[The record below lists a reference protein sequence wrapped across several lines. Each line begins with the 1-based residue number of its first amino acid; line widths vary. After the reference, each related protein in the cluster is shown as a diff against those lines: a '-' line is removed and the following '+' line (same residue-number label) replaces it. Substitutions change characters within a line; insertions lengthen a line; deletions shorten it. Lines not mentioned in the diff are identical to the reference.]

1 MSDLDKLEKKVTT
14 LQAEI
19 NALSKKAVI
28 VGTIVSYGGESEP
41 GDGWLL
47 CDGRALVR
55 EDYKALYGVIGVNFG
70 APDDTH
76 FNLPDLRG
84 RFVRGVDNSPE
95 KRDPDG
101 DDRVASA
108 LGGHAGRQVGS
119 MQQDALQG
127 HQHATTAINSD
138 YSHDAVAGANRNT
151 SDRHLAVIQGVT
163 TDPKYTDARVSK
175 ETRPKNI
182 YVNWI
187 IYAGVKIIQ

>member
-1 MSDLDKLEKKVTT
+1 MTGSGLDKLRDEIMGI
-14 LQAEI
+14 LQDNISE
-19 NALSKKAVI
+19 LSKLVI
-28 VGTIVSYGGESEP
+28 VGTIVPYGGESEP
-41 GDGWLL
+41 GNGWLL
-47 CDGRALVR
+47 CDGRSLDR
-55 EDYKALYGVIGVNFG
+55 GKYNELYGVIGANFG

-101 DDRVASA
+101 DARVASA
-108 LGGHAGRQVGS
+108 LGGHTGRKVGS
-119 MQQDALQG
+119 IQDDMTSSHVHWMYTTGNNTPGGDYNWGFVQG
-127 HQHATTAINSD
+127 DQGFCTPNAMHSRKTAPF
-138 YSHDAVAGANRNT
+138 G
-151 SDRHLAVIQGVT
+151 GC
-163 TDPKYTDARVSK
+163 